1 MPQVTSLPVDGHLV
15 CSCPLVIIN
24 NVAISV
30 CVQVCVPQLHFFI
43 SLHIRMLVSPHSWCI
58 CYFLGLV
65 FFFFDCSSPSECE
78 VVSYCGFDLHFLND
92 QWYSASFRTFI
103 GH

>member
-65 FFFFDCSSPSECE
+65 FFFLI
-78 VVSYCGFDLHFLND
+78 VALLVNVKWYLIVDLICI
-92 QWYSASFRTFI
+92 S
-103 GH
+103 